1 MRQAELLAS
10 SSSLFTL
17 HLPQL
22 VCALA
27 SGGLGGCGSGLSGN
41 GSGAPPAAL
50 PYDFEEKDY
59 NVPEHELH
67 VVRSPSTLLG
77 PGRSSQATVLH
88 LSTALDLYVIL
99 NNFATANECREFE
112 RMKSSIK
119 YQSVSSV
126 PVLPVEGPHAER
138 CFLFTRAICNLYI

>member
-10 SSSLFTL
+10 SSALFTL

-27 SGGLGGCGSGLSGN
+27 NDGLGGSSA
-41 GSGAPPAAL
+41 SGAPPAAL
-50 PYDFEEKDY
+50 PYDYEENDY
-59 NVPEHELH
+59 TVPEHELH
-67 VVRSPSTLLG
+67 VVRTPSTLLG

-88 LSTALDLYVIL
+88 FSAALDLYVIL

-112 RMKSSIK
+112 RMKSSVK

-126 PVLPVEGPHAER
+126 PVLPVEGAHIER
-138 CFLFTRAICNLYI
+138 CLLFTGAICNLYSVITFS